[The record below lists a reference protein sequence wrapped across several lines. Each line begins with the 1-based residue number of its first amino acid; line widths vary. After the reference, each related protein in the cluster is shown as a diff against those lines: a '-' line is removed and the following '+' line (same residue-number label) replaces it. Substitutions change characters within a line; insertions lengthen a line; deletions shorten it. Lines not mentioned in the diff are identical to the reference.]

1 MLLWCAGRTDVRPSV
16 GRRPLIEEDY
26 RAVRSSVGARASF
39 FSIPIFLS
47 SLLSVCV
54 CVCEPRDQ
62 SHRLFFE
69 VSIVS
74 SAGTA
79 THGKRA
85 GAPSSS
91 GFCVCFFFRDRGADC
106 SIPPP
111 LLQRQCL
118 SSLPVVPGSRLMRA
132 SRSAFGPFLLTS
144 VAASCAASLGG
155 FRHAASRLSSD
166 NRNNND
172 NNTSKRPQSR
182 FSCRCCCCCCC
193 FSGTP
198 PLLLRPAVAL

>member
-1 MLLWCAGRTDVRPSV
+1 MSLATKVIDCSSRC
-16 GRRPLIEEDY
+16 
-26 RAVRSSVGARASF
+26 RSSRLLVPRRTENARARRRRVDF
-39 FSIPIFLS
+39 AF
-47 SLLSVCV
+47 V
-54 CVCEPRDQ
+54 
-62 SHRLFFE
+62 
-69 VSIVS
+69 
-74 SAGTA
+74 
-79 THGKRA
+79 
-85 GAPSSS
+85 
-91 GFCVCFFFRDRGADC
+91 FFFRDRGADC

-182 FSCRCCCCCCC
+182 FSCRCCCCCC